1 MPKNKIGRKSAKPKI
16 EHISDDLG
24 CTLLIQLSPV
34 APELR
39 DFIAYQTG
47 RFVLGFIRDLN
58 VCLVPEEQI
67 DYVNV
72 DSI

>member
-1 MPKNKIGRKSAKPKI
+1 MSKNKSGRKPVKPKI

-24 CTLLIQLSPV
+24 CTLLVHLSPV

-39 DFIAYQTG
+39 DFISYQTG
-47 RFVLGFIRDLN
+47 RFIMGFIRDLN
-58 VCLVPEEQI
+58 GCLVPEDQI

-72 DSI
+72 DSM